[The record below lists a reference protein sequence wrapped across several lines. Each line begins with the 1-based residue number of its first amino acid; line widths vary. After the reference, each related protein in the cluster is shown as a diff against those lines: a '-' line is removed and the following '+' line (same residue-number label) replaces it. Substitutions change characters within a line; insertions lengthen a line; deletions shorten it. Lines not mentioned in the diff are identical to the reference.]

1 MSLFEQTQRLQDLST
16 TSHLSELPV
25 IKDLYQTLIDTL
37 TEHNHLY
44 YVKGAPIISDAEYD
58 QLFDFLER
66 IEEEFPY
73 LISSNSPTQSLIG
86 QIADGFSKANHKV
99 PLLSLEN
106 SYSAD
111 DLFDFDERVK
121 RILNKYDIG
130 TCQYRIEPKYDGVS
144 VELIYQEGILTKA
157 ITRGD
162 GITGEDIT
170 TNVKTIKNL
179 PKQLADAPAFLS
191 VRGEIMMP
199 KSVWKTLNLQREQ
212 QGKEIFA
219 NTRNAAAGSIKLL
232 DSGEVAKR
240 NLSCFVYD
248 FLYAENADG
257 EFIDFPLENAH
268 FPQVDLQKSP
278 TDMHGVVAICLDAT
292 VKTFLDGQDFDFDGL
307 VVKVVNQS
315 GERQLLGATSHH
327 PRWSMAYKFPAEQ
340 ASTQI
345 LSVDF
350 QVGRSGILTPVAH
363 LQPVKLSGV
372 EISRVSLHN
381 FDFIRN
387 KDIKKSDRVWVQR
400 SGEVI
405 PYVIGVIKE
414 RRTGNEDSIEAPLFC
429 PVCQS
434 PTTHIGV
441 FYYCANPNCPAQLK
455 EKIRY
460 FVSKNCMDIQGIG
473 EGIID
478 VLVDRGVFH
487 NVADIYKLEHSELR
501 ILLRKFPGFGD
512 KRIYDL
518 MKQVKLSK
526 HQPLWRIINAL

>member
-1 MSLFEQTQRLQDLST
+1 MSLSAQTQRLQKIST
-16 TSHLSELPV
+16 TSHLTELPS

-44 YVKGAPIISDAEYD
+44 YVQGAPIISDREYD
-58 QLFDFLER
+58 ELFDFLER

-86 QIADGFSKANHKV
+86 QVADGFNKANHKV

-106 SYSAD
+106 SYSASD
-111 DLFDFDERVK
+111 IFDFDERVK
-121 RILNKYDIG
+121 KILNKHGISTY
-130 TCQYRIEPKYDGVS
+130 QYRVEPKYDGVS
-144 VELIYQEGILTKA
+144 IELVYQEGELVKA
-157 ITRGD
+157 VTRGD

-179 PKQLADAPAFLS
+179 PKQLSYAPALLY

-199 KSVWKTLNLQREQ
+199 KSVWKTLNLHREQ
-212 QGKEIFA
+212 EGKEIFA

-248 FLYAENADG
+248 VLYAENADG
-257 EFIDFPLENAH
+257 QVIDVPLETLNL
-268 FPQVDLQKSP
+268 PQVVLHTPP
-278 TDMHGVVAICLDAT
+278 TDIHGIEAICLDPT
-292 VKTFLDGQDFDFDGL
+292 VKTFLDEQDFDFDGL
-307 VVKVVNQS
+307 VIKVVNLH
-315 GERQLLGATSHH
+315 GERQLLGATTHH
-327 PRWSMAYKFPAEQ
+327 PRWSIAYKFPAEQ

-387 KDIKKSDRVWVQR
+387 KDIKTSDFIWIQR

-405 PYVIGVIKE
+405 PYVVGVIKE
-414 RRTGNEDSIEAPLFC
+414 RRTGNEAPIEVPLFC

-434 PTTHIGV
+434 STTRIGV
-441 FYYCANPNCPAQLK
+441 FYYCTNPNCPAQLK

-478 VLVDRGVFH
+478 ILVNKGIFH
-487 NVADIYKLEHSELR
+487 NVADIYKLERSELR

-518 MKQVKLSK
+518 MKQVKRSK
-526 HQPLWRIINAL
+526 HQPLWRVINAL

>member
-1 MSLFEQTQRLQDLST
+1 MSLSEQTQQLQKLST
-16 TSHLSELPV
+16 TSHLTELPS
-25 IKDLYQTLIDTL
+25 IKDLYQTLIDAL

-44 YVKGAPIISDAEYD
+44 YVQETPIISDTEYD
-58 QLFDFLER
+58 QLFDFLKR

-86 QIADGFSKANHKV
+86 QVADEFKKADHKV

-106 SYSAD
+106 SYNAS

-121 RILNKYDIG
+121 KILNKQGISDY
-130 TCQYRIEPKYDGVS
+130 QYRVEPKYDGVS
-144 VELIYQEGILTKA
+144 VELIYQEGELIKA

-179 PKQLADAPAFLS
+179 PKQLDNVPAFLS

-212 QGKEIFA
+212 EGKEIFA
-219 NTRNAAAGSIKLL
+219 NTRNATAGSIKLL

-248 FLYAENADG
+248 VLYAENAEG
-257 EFIDFPLENAH
+257 EPIDYLLKDVSL
-268 FPQVDLQKSP
+268 PQVDLHKPP
-278 TDMHGVVAICLDAT
+278 TDMHGVEAICLDPT
-292 VKTFLDGQDFDFDGL
+292 VKTFLDEQDFDFDGL
-307 VVKVVNQS
+307 VIKVVNQN
-315 GERQLLGATSHH
+315 GERHLLGTTHHH
-327 PRWSMAYKFPAEQ
+327 PRWGIAYKFPAEQ
-340 ASTQI
+340 TSTQI
-345 LSVDF
+345 LSVNF
-350 QVGRSGILTPVAH
+350 QVGRNGTLTPVAQ
-363 LQPVKLSGV
+363 LQPVKLSGA

-381 FDFIRN
+381 VDFIRN
-387 KDIKKSDRVWVQR
+387 KDIKKSDFIWIQR

-405 PYVIGVIKE
+405 PYVIGVVKE
-414 RRTGNEDSIEAPLFC
+414 RRTGNETPIEAPLFC

-460 FVSKNCMDIQGIG
+460 FVSKDCMDIQGIG

-478 VLVDRGVFH
+478 VLVDKGIFRS
-487 NVADIYKLEHSELR
+487 VADIYQLERSELR

-518 MKQVKLSK
+518 MKQVKASK
-526 HQPLWRIINAL
+526 RQPLWRMINAL